1 MFHVFAP
8 FYYKSHSKQFSKCL
22 NVFLQLTIIIILL
35 LINLQIF
42 TVPNV

>member
-8 FYYKSHSKQFSKCL
+8 HSKQFSKCL
-22 NVFLQLTIIIILL
+22 NVFLQLTIIIVLL